1 MTTDTTSAGMPPI
14 AASHDALDVVPVQAT
29 SNRSALTS
37 KVLSFADEGKTQ
49 VTGTLDGLAETV
61 RDVASKLEA
70 NGAAPF
76 AGFVHQ
82 AADTVAGWSSAV
94 DARSID
100 DLIDDT
106 RTLVR
111 TSPAVAVGLSIVA
124 GLFLSRLIKAS
135 ASGSAR

>member
-14 AASHDALDVVPVQAT
+14 AASHDALDVVPVQA
-29 SNRSALTS
+29 SDDRSPLKS
-37 KVLSFADEGKTQ
+37 KVMSFADEGKAQ

-61 RDVASKLEA
+61 RDVATKLEA

-76 AGFVHQ
+76 AGLVHQ

-94 DARSID
+94 DARSVD

-124 GLFLSRLIKAS
+124 GLFLSRLVKAS
-135 ASGSAR
+135 AIGSVR

>member
-14 AASHDALDVVPVQAT
+14 APSHDALDVVPVQAT
-29 SNRSALTS
+29 DIRSPFTS
-37 KVLSFADEGKTQ
+37 KVLSFADEGKAQ
-49 VTGTLDGLAETV
+49 VTGTLDGLASTV
-61 RDVASKLEA
+61 RDFADKLDA

-94 DARSID
+94 DGRSVD

-124 GLFLSRLIKAS
+124 GFVLARLVKAS
-135 ASGSAR
+135 TTGTAQ